1 MWRKDKGMQIALI
14 NEKALK
20 VAKRNQIFGRTVND
34 HFVDPSVA
42 SEWLNRN
49 LDKAELFKYVDVKGK
64 DGLVHHVRCG
74 EMIARQAK
82 SPYALR
88 DFQNLAGN
96 ASYFMKAISFHN
108 VIICNERD
116 GFVETTQVMATQNT
130 SGNPDLKIYAY
141 DQDGKLNFK
150 KGCPVQHSFVGVV
163 ATSADGRQRSIC
175 AWYLV
180 DEFDFNGQ
188 AVSYYP
194 VTPQPIYEL
203 MRNYL
208 RFILAQN
215 GCDESW
221 QINYFKKSSAFLKK
235 AVI

>member
-1 MWRKDKGMQIALI
+1 MQVALI

-42 SEWLNRN
+42 SDWLSRN
-49 LDKAELFKYVDVKGK
+49 LNKAELFKYVEVKGR
-64 DGLVHHVRCG
+64 DGLMHHVRNG
-74 EMIARQAK
+74 EVIARGAK

-88 DFQNLAGN
+88 EFQTLAGN
-96 ASYFMKAISFHN
+96 ASYFMRAISFHN

-116 GFVETTQVMATQNT
+116 GFVETTQIMAAQNT

-150 KGCPVQHSFVGVV
+150 KGCPVMHSFVGAV
-163 ATSADGRQRSIC
+163 AVAPDGRQRSIC

-180 DEFDFNGQ
+180 NEVDFNGQ
-188 AVSYYP
+188 AVNFYP
-194 VTPQPIYEL
+194 VTPMPVYE
-203 MRNYL
+203 MIRNYL

-221 QINYFKKSSAFLKK
+221 QVSYFKKSSAFLKK